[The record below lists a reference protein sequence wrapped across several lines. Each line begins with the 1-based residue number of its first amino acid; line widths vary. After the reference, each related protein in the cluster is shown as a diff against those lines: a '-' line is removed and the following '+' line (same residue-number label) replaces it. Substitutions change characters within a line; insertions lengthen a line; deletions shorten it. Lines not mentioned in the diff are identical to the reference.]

1 MESNRYVSLA
11 QTAPEVGPGSGNAQ
25 ANSGLYPTVLELGR
39 RLLAAQ
45 GAVYAV
51 LPSRK

>member
-11 QTAPEVGPGSGNAQ
+11 QTAPQVEPGSGNAQ
-25 ANSGLYPTVLELGR
+25 ADSGLYPAVLELGP
-39 RLLAAQ
+39 RLLTAQ

-51 LPSRK
+51 LPGRK